1 MDILTPIAVEA
12 LHLATLLCQYG
23 YFFPVG
29 DAKTLH
35 VKDDSS
41 LYRFQVSHFSSSAIK
56 LKSQASLR
64 LSMGLISERLACERG
79 MCNAY
84 EKLSRNR
91 QSRVGSDIALD
102 LSG

>member
-1 MDILTPIAVEA
+1 MEA

-41 LYRFQVSHFSSSAIK
+41 LYRFQVSHFSSFAIN
-56 LKSQASLR
+56 LKSQASLH
-64 LSMGLISERLACERG
+64 LNMSWISGRLACEQG
-79 MCNAY
+79 MYYNSIT
-84 EKLSRNR
+84 KSFPGIVIGQLVTWLS
-91 QSRVGSDIALD
+91 A
-102 LSG
+102 